1 MPHVKLH
8 LTVLMLV
15 LGGCAGPMGP
25 IRINPTPPPP
35 PVTSFDGAYRDTIRS
50 VRSFGADQATSW
62 CESPGQPLITVQNG
76 QFSYAVPHP
85 NVPGNATPNFPA
97 TIASDG
103 SFTGQ
108 IIAGSIFGH
117 VQGNHIQG
125 RIDGSACIYE
135 FTGNRT

>member
-1 MPHVKLH
+1 MPLVKLYP
-8 LTVLMLV
+8 TVLMLI

-25 IRINPTPPPP
+25 LRVDATIPPP
-35 PVTSFDGAYRDTIRS
+35 PVTSFDGTYRDTIRP
-50 VRSFGADQATSW
+50 VRSFGADQAAAW
-62 CESPGQPLITVQNG
+62 CESPGQPIVTVQNG
-76 QFSYAVPHP
+76 QFTYAVPHP

-97 TIASDG
+97 TIAADG

-108 IIAGSIFGH
+108 IIAGTINGQ
-117 VQGNHIQG
+117 VQGNQIRG